1 MNDIINVLIV
11 EDEPLTIGNL
21 KTALNILSEEKPDL
35 EFKIRSAR
43 NCDAA
48 RSEITK
54 AIHGKPFDLV
64 LLDISIPESKD
75 RKYLSGEDLGVK
87 IKREFP
93 SAKIIVFTFY
103 TDNYRLNNI
112 LQSLNPDGF
121 MIKYDIDFKTLLR
134 ALETVIYEPPFYSQ
148 KILKLLRQT
157 TINDFTIDQLDRRLL
172 YELSQGTKTS
182 QLPQIVKLSK
192 GGVERR
198 KRHLKEVFDIP
209 EGDDRA
215 LIKTA
220 KAKGFI

>member
-1 MNDIINVLIV
+1 MNDIINVLII
-11 EDEPLTIGNL
+11 EDEPLIIGSL
-21 KTALNILSEEKPDL
+21 EAALNHLSEASGELD
-35 EFKIRSAR
+35 FKIKTAR

-54 AIHGKPFDLV
+54 AVHGKPFDLV
-64 LLDISIPESKD
+64 LLDISIPPSKD
-75 RKYLSGEDLGVK
+75 RKYLSGEDLGIK

-93 SAKIIVFTFY
+93 SAKIIVFTSY

-121 MIKYDIDFKTLLR
+121 MIKYDIDFKTLLK

-148 KILKLLRQT
+148 KVLKLLRQT
-157 TINDFTIDQLDRRLL
+157 TINDFTLDQLDRRLL
-172 YELSQGTKTS
+172 FEISEGTKTC
-182 QLPQIVKLSK
+182 QLPEIVKLSK
-192 GGVERR
+192 GGIERR
-198 KRHLKEVFDIP
+198 KRHLKEVFDISD
-209 EGDDRA
+209 GDDGA

>member
-1 MNDIINVLIV
+1 
-11 EDEPLTIGNL
+11 
-21 KTALNILSEEKPDL
+21 
-35 EFKIRSAR
+35 
-43 NCDAA
+43 
-48 RSEITK
+48 
-54 AIHGKPFDLV
+54 
-64 LLDISIPESKD
+64 
-75 RKYLSGEDLGVK
+75 
-87 IKREFP
+87 
-93 SAKIIVFTFY
+93 
-103 TDNYRLNNI
+103 
-112 LQSLNPDGF
+112 